1 MGSPVVPSVP
11 NSQTWLGL
19 LAAEPIVGS
28 VEGPLMKASLVCLVA
43 SVPVACRSGA

>member
-19 LAAEPIVGS
+19 LAAEPI
-28 VEGPLMKASLVCLVA
+28 ETELIVA
-43 SVPVACRSGA
+43 V